1 MVNLWRANSWME
13 GCASEGI
20 ICSLDRKVQGSPT
33 WRDFFAILSIE
44 TYIIRFL
51 IQSKR
56 RVSYIYIYII
66 GDLIGNY
73 LSIARME
80 SSRNR
85 NRIIDG
91 EEKFRVES
99 NEGYRI
105 IPIPRKR
112 ILIFETVVETEFSG
126 SYRYEIWPILSRS
139 IDITRR
145 PPSNNNQNG
154 SVEVYGSHRT
164 EPI

>member
-1 MVNLWRANSWME
+1 MAGVNLAEDGQSMTREFLNGRLCKRGNNLQPRSKGARVAYVT
-13 GCASEGI
+13 GF
-20 ICSLDRKVQGSPT
+20 L
-33 WRDFFAILSIE
+33 RDFVHRNVYYSISNPIKE
-44 TYIIRFL
+44 KSII
-51 IQSKR
+51 
-56 RVSYIYIYII
+56 YIYIYII

-73 LSIARME
+73 LSIARMK

-126 SYRYEIWPILSRS
+126 SYRYEI
-139 IDITRR
+139 
-145 PPSNNNQNG
+145 
-154 SVEVYGSHRT
+154 
-164 EPI
+164 